1 MAKKQDL
8 LLPVLGTMV
17 VVGGIAY
24 LMSGDDEPAPKKRR
38 TAPTPSPSPS
48 PTPTPGGKGSG
59 ISGIT
64 RAQMAKIQQMLTSN
78 GYSTKGVDGGYGP
91 NTAQAIS
98 EFQGEMGLV
107 VTGKPNAD
115 TILVLEE
122 VEAIRLQGGDDV
134 PGDPALADAL
144 LYNPGEWVT
153 NLSQGQ
159 LARIEL
165 PEEFLEAGGSYSWQV
180 MDPDFIGAYDHD
192 INGVLYL
199 DLFPTAEVSGQG
211 TVVIQ
216 ILGDDN
222 QPVFEEDMIVVVNL
236 V

>member
-8 LLPVLGTMV
+8 LLPILGTV
-17 VVGGIAY
+17 AVVGGIAY

-38 TAPTPSPSPS
+38 TS
-48 PTPTPGGKGSG
+48 PTPTPTPAPSPTPPNGNGSG
-59 ISGIT
+59 IAGIT
-64 RAQMAKIQQMLTSN
+64 RTQMARIQQMLTSN
-78 GYSTKGVDGGYGP
+78 GYSTKGIDGGYGP

-98 EFQGEMGLV
+98 EFQEEMGLV

-115 TILVLEE
+115 TLLILEE
-122 VEAIRLQGGDDV
+122 VEAIRLQGGDA
-134 PGDPALADAL
+134 PSDPALADAL

-165 PEEFLEAGGSYSWQV
+165 PEDFLEEGGSYSWQV

-216 ILGDDN
+216 ILGADN
-222 QPVFEEDMIVVVNL
+222 QPVFDEDMIVVINL